1 MNPVNLLSILDKA
14 QEFANDLEKKAAPA
28 MKKAAV
34 TLREMADFL
43 DAHSDGTNV
52 TFAEPPAK
60 IVAKCDEIEKK
71 LVTACGGTCDIPC
84 DVEKVRYGAAG
95 ETGALGD
102 GVIVT
107 LAVQLILNIIRAIKG
122 STQSA

>member
-1 MNPVNLLSILDKA
+1 MNPVNLLSILDRA

-43 DAHSDGTNV
+43 DAHSDGTNI
-52 TFAEPPAK
+52 TFAEPPTA
-60 IVAKCDEIEKK
+60 VAAKCDEVEGKLAACCRERGIE
-71 LVTACGGTCDIPC
+71 CDGA
-84 DVEKVRYGAAG
+84 KV
-95 ETGALGD
+95 ETGKVETDKVGAVGD

-107 LAVQLILNIIRAIKG
+107 LAVQLILQIIRAIRG
-122 STQSA
+122 TATA